1 MMQPPLSA
9 VLLAYQGPLLRAY
22 GSALLL
28 QAALIEHD
36 ASLAREREAIKAE
49 EAITARAR
57 AVLARLCEKSACDRP
72 DKPARSAVILSFPGA
87 SARGGG
93 TR

>member
-9 VLLAYQGPLLRAY
+9 MLLAYHQAALLRAY

-57 AVLARLCEKSACDRP
+57 AVLARLCVT
-72 DKPARSAVILSFPGA
+72 ARHHLPIV
-87 SARGGG
+87 
-93 TR
+93 